1 MTAMKVARRTFTCTD
16 MDGSRGEVVAGERIV
31 ADHALV
37 RDFPAEFRDFGLD
50 DELAVRSAW
59 VAEMRRDEAE
69 RHSPR
74 EPLSR
79 AGREERKQDDFW
91 RSTEALL
98 ERTRDDQP
106 TSEQRAEQAFFD
118 RAVAQLEESDTRE
131 LAEVN
136 ADAERAYGFD
146 RDSWSRRVAD

>member
-1 MTAMKVARRTFTCTD
+1 MSKTTRKTTPMKVARRGFTYTD
-16 MDGSRGEVVAGERIV
+16 MDGSHGEVVAGERIV

-59 VAEMRRDEAE
+59 IAEMRRDEAE

-79 AGREERKQDDFW
+79 AGRAEREETRFW
-91 RSTEALL
+91 TGVDQLL
-98 ERTRDDQP
+98 FRDERT
-106 TSEQRAEQAFFD
+106 SEERAEQRVFD
-118 RAVAQLEESDTRE
+118 EGIAQLERLEEARLRE
-131 LAEVN
+131 ET
-136 ADAERAYGFD
+136 ADLTEMWAGRLPAD
-146 RDSWSRRVAD
+146 R